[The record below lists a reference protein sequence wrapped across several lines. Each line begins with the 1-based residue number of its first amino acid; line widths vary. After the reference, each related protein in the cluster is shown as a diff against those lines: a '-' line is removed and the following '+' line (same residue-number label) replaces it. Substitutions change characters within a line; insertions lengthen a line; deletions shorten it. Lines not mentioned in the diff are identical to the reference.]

1 MSETPEVPVAPEVPD
16 PAVPDSAPG
25 AGWFGRELGHLL
37 PHARHAEAGLELVA
51 TDSRKFL
58 TGHAGA
64 VLDFTGDAMALLEMV
79 DPADAALFA
88 AISRLVPKAIA
99 AGQSAL
105 TLASAALKGD
115 A

>member
-1 MSETPEVPVAPEVPD
+1 MSEQIPEPVAPEVPD
-16 PAVPDSAPG
+16 PAVPESAPG
-25 AGWFGRELGHLL
+25 GGWFASELNHLL

-105 TLASAALKGD
+105 ALVSAALKGD